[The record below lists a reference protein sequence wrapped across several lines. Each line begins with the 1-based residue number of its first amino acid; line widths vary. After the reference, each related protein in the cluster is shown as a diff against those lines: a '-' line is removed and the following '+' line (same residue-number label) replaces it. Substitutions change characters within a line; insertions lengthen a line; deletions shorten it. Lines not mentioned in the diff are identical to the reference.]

1 MAAMSDIATSSDATG
16 WFTVR
21 LAARAG
27 SLAAAA
33 SALASADIAIDGIV
47 GNPET
52 GDGEVQIGV
61 ASKDLDAAV
70 AALDAAGISTLH
82 DARRPHM
89 EPSGGVGEGLELGI
103 IGAILRGPRS

>member
-1 MAAMSDIATSSDATG
+1 MSEIATSGDATG

-21 LAARAG
+21 LAPRAG

-33 SALASADIAIDGIV
+33 SALASAGIAIDGIV

-61 ASKDLDAAV
+61 ASNDLEAAI
-70 AALDAAGISTLH
+70 AALKAAGISARH
-82 DARRPHM
+82 DVVQLDPESIGDA
-89 EPSGGVGEGLELGI
+89 GQGLELGI

>member
-1 MAAMSDIATSSDATG
+1 MSGNTSSGDPTG

-33 SALASADIAIDGIV
+33 SALASAGIAIDGIV

-52 GDGEVQIGV
+52 GNGEVQIGV
-61 ASKDLDAAV
+61 ASNDLEAAI
-70 AALDAAGISTLH
+70 AALKAAGISARH
-82 DARRPHM
+82 DVVQLDPESIGDA
-89 EPSGGVGEGLELGI
+89 GQGLELGI
-103 IGAILRGPRS
+103 IGAILQIGRAHV

>member
-1 MAAMSDIATSSDATG
+1 MSGNTSSGDPTG

-33 SALASADIAIDGIV
+33 SALASAGIAIDGIV

-52 GDGEVQIGV
+52 GNGEVQIGV
-61 ASKDLDAAV
+61 ASNDLDAAV